1 MDVAQVTISK
11 GGNRDVSGR
20 GGGILVDTTFT
31 SLTSPLVVQYGTTSL
46 SHSETLLQVISR
58 IAVSRSL

>member
-1 MDVAQVTISK
+1 MDVAQVTIPK
-11 GGNRDVSGR
+11 EGNRDVSGR

-31 SLTSPLVVQYGTTSL
+31 SLTSPLVVQCGTISL